1 MQNRKTE
8 RSYIEILLQ
17 SLNKKVSVLDRIM
30 EANEE
35 HAKIA
40 AAKDFDPEAFDVV
53 FDKKDELIKE
63 LEQLDRGFNT
73 VYARVKEELIGNKE
87 AYKEEIAKMQALIT
101 EITDKSMSIQATEKR
116 NKDALMSRMDKVKRE
131 IYQAKN
137 TKKVA
142 TSYYKNM
149 NGLNY
154 VEPQFMDRK
163 K

>member
-8 RSYIEILLQ
+8 HSYIEILLQ
-17 SLNKKVSVLDRIM
+17 SLNKKSSVLDRIM

-35 HAKIA
+35 HAQIA
-40 AAKDFDPEAFDVV
+40 AAKDFDPEAFDVI

-101 EITDKSMSIQATEKR
+101 EITDKSMNIQATEKR
-116 NKDALMSRMDKVKRE
+116 NKEALMSRMDMVKRE

>member
-1 MQNRKTE
+1 
-8 RSYIEILLQ
+8 
-17 SLNKKVSVLDRIM
+17 M

-35 HAKIA
+35 HAQIA
-40 AAKDFDPEAFDVV
+40 TAKDFDPEAFDVI

-101 EITDKSMSIQATEKR
+101 EITDKSMNIQATEKR
-116 NKDALMSRMDKVKRE
+116 NKEALMSRMDMVKRE

>member
-1 MQNRKTE
+1 M
-8 RSYIEILLQ
+8 Q
-17 SLNKKVSVLDRIM
+17 SLNKKSAVLDKIM

-53 FDKKDELIKE
+53 FDKKDQLIKE
-63 LEQLDRGFNT
+63 LEQLDRGFST
-73 VYARVKEELIGNKE
+73 VYTRVKEELIGNKD
-87 AYKEEIAKMQALIT
+87 AYKEQIAQMQSLIT
-101 EITDKSMSIQATEKR
+101 EITDKSMNIQATEKR
-116 NKDALMSRMDKVKRE
+116 NKEALMSRMDMVKRE

>member
-1 MQNRKTE
+1 M
-8 RSYIEILLQ
+8 
-17 SLNKKVSVLDRIM
+17 LDKII

-63 LEQLDRGFNT
+63 LEQLDKGFST
-73 VYARVKEELIGNKE
+73 VYTRVKEELIGNKDS
-87 AYKEEIAKMQALIT
+87 YKEIIAEMQALIT
-101 EITDKSMSIQATEKR
+101 EITNKSMDIQATEKR
-116 NKDALMSRMDKVKRE
+116 NKETLMSRMDMVKRE

>member
-1 MQNRKTE
+1 MQSRKIE
-8 RSYIEILLQ
+8 HSYIEILLQ
-17 SLNKKVSVLDRIM
+17 SLVKKSSVLDKIM

-35 HAKIA
+35 HARIA
-40 AAKDFDPEAFDVV
+40 AEKEFDPEAFDVV

-63 LEQLDRGFNT
+63 LEQLDKGFNT
-73 VYARVKEELIGNKE
+73 VYTRVKEELVGNKDS
-87 AYKEEIAKMQALIT
+87 YKDEIVKMQALIT
-101 EITDKSMSIQATEKR
+101 EITDKSMNIQATEKR
-116 NKDALMSRMDKVKRE
+116 NKEALMNRMDMVKRE

>member
-8 RSYIEILLQ
+8 HSYIEILLQ
-17 SLNKKVSVLDRIM
+17 SLKKKSAVLDKII

-35 HAKIA
+35 HAKIS

-63 LEQLDRGFNT
+63 LEQLDKGFST
-73 VYARVKEELIGNKE
+73 VYTRVKEELIGNKDS
-87 AYKEEIAKMQALIT
+87 YKEIIAEMQALIT
-101 EITDKSMSIQATEKR
+101 EITNKSMDIQATEKR
-116 NKDALMSRMDKVKRE
+116 NKETLMSRMDMVKRE

>member
-1 MQNRKTE
+1 MQSKKTE
-8 RSYIEILLQ
+8 HSYIEILLQ
-17 SLNKKVSVLDRIM
+17 SLNKKSSVLDRIM

-35 HAKIA
+35 HAQIA
-40 AAKDFDPEAFDVV
+40 AAKDFDPEAFDVI

-101 EITDKSMSIQATEKR
+101 EITDKSMNIQATEKR
-116 NKDALMSRMDKVKRE
+116 NKEALMSRMDMVKRE

>member
-1 MQNRKTE
+1 VQSRKIE
-8 RSYIEILLQ
+8 HSYIEILLQ
-17 SLNKKVSVLDRIM
+17 SLVKKSSVLDKIM

-35 HAKIA
+35 HARIA
-40 AAKDFDPEAFDVV
+40 AEKEFDPEAFDVV

-63 LEQLDRGFNT
+63 LEQLDKGFNT
-73 VYARVKEELIGNKE
+73 VYTRVKEEFVGNKDS
-87 AYKEEIAKMQALIT
+87 YKDEIVKMQALIT
-101 EITDKSMSIQATEKR
+101 EITDKSMNIQATEKR
-116 NKDALMSRMDKVKRE
+116 NKEALMNRMDMVKRE

-137 TKKVA
+137 TKKIA
-142 TSYYKNM
+142 SNYYKSM

>member
-1 MQNRKTE
+1 
-8 RSYIEILLQ
+8 
-17 SLNKKVSVLDRIM
+17 M

-35 HAKIA
+35 HAQIA

-53 FDKKDELIKE
+53 FDKKDEFIKE

-101 EITDKSMSIQATEKR
+101 EITEKSMNIQATEKR
-116 NKDALMSRMDKVKRE
+116 NKEALMSRMDMVKRE

>member
-8 RSYIEILLQ
+8 HSYIEILLQ
-17 SLNKKVSVLDRIM
+17 SLVKKSSVLDKIM

-35 HAKIA
+35 HARIA
-40 AAKDFDPEAFDVV
+40 AEKEFDPEAFDVV

-63 LEQLDRGFNT
+63 LEQLDKGFST
-73 VYARVKEELIGNKE
+73 VYTRVKEELIGNKE
-87 AYKEEIAKMQALIT
+87 AYKEEIEKMQALIT
-101 EITDKSMSIQATEKR
+101 EITDKSMNIQATEKR
-116 NKDALMSRMDKVKRE
+116 NKDALMSRMDMVKRE

-137 TKKVA
+137 TKKIA
-142 TSYYKNM
+142 SNYYKSM

>member
-1 MQNRKTE
+1 M
-8 RSYIEILLQ
+8 Q
-17 SLNKKVSVLDRIM
+17 SLNKKSAVLDKIM

-53 FDKKDELIKE
+53 FDKKDQLIKE
-63 LEQLDRGFNT
+63 LEQLDRGFST
-73 VYARVKEELIGNKE
+73 VYTRVKEELIGNKD
-87 AYKEEIAKMQALIT
+87 AYKEQIAQMQSLIT
-101 EITDKSMSIQATEKR
+101 EITDKSMNIQATEKR
-116 NKDALMSRMDKVKRE
+116 NKEALMSRMDMVKRE

-142 TSYYKNM
+142 TSYYKNK

>member
-1 MQNRKTE
+1 
-8 RSYIEILLQ
+8 LQ
-17 SLNKKVSVLDRIM
+17 SLEKKSLVLDKIM
-30 EANEE
+30 EANDE
-35 HAKIA
+35 HAAIA
-40 AAKDFDPEAFDVV
+40 AAKDFDPEAFDVI

-63 LEQLDRGFNT
+63 LELLDRGFST
-73 VYARVKEELIGNKE
+73 VYTRVKEELIGNKE

-101 EITDKSMSIQATEKR
+101 EITDKSMNIQATEKR
-116 NKDALMSRMDKVKRE
+116 NKEALMSRMDMVKRE

-137 TKKVA
+137 TKKIA
-142 TSYYKNM
+142 SNYYKSM